1 MFLGHFGLGLGAKR
15 AASGVSLGALF
26 MAAQFAD
33 LLWPTLV
40 LLGIER
46 VDVVAGVTAVT
57 PLDFV
62 SYPYSHSLLALAVWG
77 VLCGV
82 IYHVAFRS
90 PIAAGV
96 VLGLLVVS
104 HWVLDVI
111 THRPDMPLTVGGGT
125 RLGFG
130 LWDSVPGTLA
140 AEFLI
145 FLGGLAIYSRATVPR
160 DRIGSIGL
168 WSLVAFLVVVYT
180 ASIFGPPP
188 PDARTV
194 AGSAEAMWLLVV
206 WGFWVDRH
214 RTASRR

>member
-1 MFLGHFGLGLGAKR
+1 MFLGHFGLALGAKR
-15 AASGVSLGALF
+15 ATPHVSLGVLF

-46 VDVVAGVTAVT
+46 VEVAVGATVVT

-62 SYPYSHSLLALAVWG
+62 SYPYSHSLLALVAWG
-77 VLCGV
+77 LLFGV
-82 IYHVAFRS
+82 IYRVVVRS
-90 PIAAGV
+90 PGAAGI

-111 THRPDMPLTVGGGT
+111 THRPDMPLTPGGST

-130 LWDSVPGTLA
+130 LWNSMPGTLV

-145 FLGGLAIYSRATVPR
+145 FFGGLVLYRRVTVAR
-160 DRIGSIGL
+160 DRVGSIGFWL
-168 WSLVAFLVVVYT
+168 LVAFLLVIYAAAVL
-180 ASIFGPPP
+180 GPAP
-188 PDARTV
+188 PDGRTV
-194 AGSAEAMWLLVV
+194 AWSDEAMWLLVV

-214 RTASRR
+214 RAGAPR